1 MNSNITSTQNSDR
14 HVVTPPIFSSL
25 FSSLSASNQKKS
37 SASTR
42 RRFNSSVQHANSSR
56 LSVQQI
62 NFNRTS
68 THHIP
73 LDALQSSNLICTPEG
88 HPEILESELGRLP
101 RGPVPPTGSRPSQ
114 SEVARQWEHH
124 PLIHIHHHVQIMEA
138 SSAGGSRTA
147 LAKCRGA
154 DGGRERG
161 VEQQPSS

>member
-1 MNSNITSTQNSDR
+1 MPGQDATLTNLEFYAQLYRDR
-14 HVVTPPIFSSL
+14 DLQRNKTL
-25 FSSLSASNQKKS
+25 DKKE
-37 SASTR
+37 
-42 RRFNSSVQHANSSR
+42 
-56 LSVQQI
+56 
-62 NFNRTS
+62 
-68 THHIP
+68 
-73 LDALQSSNLICTPEG
+73 QSKTKGYRNCKRCKEKRSISK
-88 HPEILESELGRLP
+88 EILESELGRLP